1 MTCRDSFLFLES
13 EYQFIDALLS
23 LQADCNMADSSD
35 VETLAP
41 PQATPTSLK
50 WYNFWIY
57 LKLLSLW
64 MYIFRDFYPLPNC
77 LLPLSLWISPIVVIY
92 SSSMLAPWS
101 GIVFLSPVTLLE
113 DRMRGAY
120 PHTTSQRQDS
130 SLNYRDFLTYSLSLS
145 PSPPPPLPP
154 PPPSP
159 PPNLN
164 PSPPY
169 PSPKMTERLW
179 TLIQKFEN
187 WVSVKTQ
194 FLSFCE
200 KKWAE

>member
-1 MTCRDSFLFLES
+1 
-13 EYQFIDALLS
+13 
-23 LQADCNMADSSD
+23 
-35 VETLAP
+35 
-41 PQATPTSLK
+41 
-50 WYNFWIY
+50 
-57 LKLLSLW
+57 

-145 PSPPPPLPP
+145 PSLPP
-154 PPPSP
+154 SLPPSP
-159 PPNLN
+159 
-164 PSPPY
+164 
-169 PSPKMTERLW
+169 RLVR
-179 TLIQKFEN
+179 TTRGHCSLASLLLLSTKSLDLCPLQHRPLTVSSIQ
-187 WVSVKTQ
+187 VQ
-194 FLSFCE
+194 
-200 KKWAE
+200 